1 MAKRFAGF
9 TPEQLGKIIPEMSGM
24 QSDEQAKFLAATPS
38 AAARVNMM
46 SEKARAAI
54 EGRIGMA
61 AGGVPS
67 QFISYVDAEG
77 RNSQK
82 LNPEWTAWKNQPKTP
97 APTVKKPATTPA
109 PAVKKSATT
118 PAPAVKKPP
127 VTPKTGSAPTP
138 ITNGYSGGRKVN
150 TTDRFITY
158 TDAEGRVSQKPNPD
172 YGKLYNVGI
181 PNPPKTPSKTPTTMP
196 TEPTQPPTT
205 QPSTG
210 KAPSRWITYEN
221 EEGLISQKPNP
232 DYEVWKET
240 GKTPEQ
246 IQEEERIAEEE
257 KQQRR
262 ANAAKKT
269 FERTQGGTIDLDNAK
284 SNLANEGTRLN
295 NLKSALDNL
304 DPSSENYE
312 KDLARYEEAIKMA
325 EAEYN
330 KAEESY
336 KLAQEQYSLLNKPSK
351 DELLGTAI
359 DDPSALVSEA
369 DVKKIE
375 VTEDQFLGDDVGKL
389 SDETP
394 KADVTTADGDY
405 TAETPEAKEAVSVD
419 TATVTAEVQA
429 TLDKLEA
436 ATGKPSDEALV
447 DAATMSPEDLAQLGL
462 SAAQIEEAIRVQK
475 PTERTLQEGELI
487 SGSSVDMDRVTE
499 EIDYTAAT
507 GTPSSQ
513 ATVQG
518 QLTGLMKQFEGGATP
533 PWAAGAMR
541 AAAAQ
546 MAARG
551 LSASSMAGQAIVQAT
566 MESSINIASV
576 DAATFSRFEERN
588 LSNKQQMAVL
598 AAEQRASF
606 LNLEFTQDF
615 QAKVENASKI
625 TEIANANYNTDVQI
639 ALENSRNAQSVQL
652 ANLNAQNAK
661 ILADAA
667 AMTNIDMANLNNR
680 QQAAVTNAKAFLE
693 MDMANLDNEQQT
705 ATFKAQG
712 LINAMFNDQAAE
724 NASRQFN
731 ATSQMQ
737 TDQFY
742 DNLSATVSMFNAE
755 QRSTIDRFNAGEINS
770 AEQLYVKMKDA
781 REQFNAQNSLLV
793 EQANT
798 AWLQSVST
806 ADTAAQNLANRDA
819 ALAATGLTS
828 MAFEG
833 LLQESRDIM
842 SFAWQTENNDADRAV
857 QLMLGKMKIDEA
869 KSAAKASGRA
879 GFWGAIGKVAASAIF
894 KVPN

>member
-9 TPEQLGKIIPEMSGM
+9 TPEQLGKIIPEMAGM

-54 EGRIGMA
+54 EGPVGMA
-61 AGGVPS
+61 EGGMTTRSVENSEPVQVSRPLQFTGVP
-67 QFISYVDAEG
+67 QTQTTPQVNEPVQDTTKYPAPEMYTRTMDAEG
-77 RNSQK
+77 RDSV
-82 LNPEWTAWKNQPKTP
+82 LINPEYIQWQQ
-97 APTVKKPATTPA
+97 
-109 PAVKKSATT
+109 
-118 PAPAVKKPP
+118 
-127 VTPKTGSAPTP
+127 TG
-138 ITNGYSGGRKVN
+138 
-150 TTDRFITY
+150 
-158 TDAEGRVSQKPNPD
+158 
-172 YGKLYNVGI
+172 
-181 PNPPKTPSKTPTTMP
+181 M
-196 TEPTQPPTT
+196 TT
-205 QPSTG
+205 Q
-210 KAPSRWITYEN
+210 
-221 EEGLISQKPNP
+221 Q
-232 DYEVWKET
+232 
-240 GKTPEQ
+240 
-246 IQEEERIAEEE
+246 AEEAAQAE
-257 KQQRR
+257 AQQRGMELYGET
-262 ANAAKKT
+262 A
-269 FERTQGGTIDLDNAK
+269 GGAIDLDTAK
-284 SNLANEGTRLN
+284 SNVADSTTRLN
-295 NLKSALDNL
+295 TLKTEMGKL
-304 DPSSENYE
+304 DPTSPTYE
-312 KDLARYEEAIKMA
+312 EDVARYQEAIKA
-325 EAEYN
+325 GEADLNQAMET
-330 KAEESY
+330 
-336 KLAQEQYSLLNKPSK
+336 LGIAQDQYSLLNKPSK
-351 DELLGTAI
+351 DEMLTTAVTDPESLVTKSDVEKI
-359 DDPSALVSEA
+359 KVTDDQMIG
-369 DVKKIE
+369 K
-375 VTEDQFLGDDVGKL
+375 DVGQV
-389 SDETP
+389 SGDTP

-429 TLDKLEA
+429 TLDKLSA

-447 DAATMSPEDLAQLGL
+447 DAATMSPDQLAQLGL
-462 SAAQIEEAIRVQK
+462 SAAQIQEAIRVQK

-598 AAEQRASF
+598 AAEQRANF

-667 AMTNIDMANLNNR
+667 AMTNIDMANLSNR

-712 LINAMFNDQAAE
+712 LINALFNDQAAE

-894 KVPN
+894 KVPT